1 MNHGPQRDEREYSPT
16 IDRSIDRGPLP
27 LQASFAQ
34 HLGQPFGTHLWLN
47 TDVATRQDRGGDAER
62 QLVVFTLH
70 GEQFA
75 VPIETVREIVRY
87 TRPTASAAASGLIRG
102 MISLR
107 GAVVP
112 VADLSDRLGHGP
124 HTGEDAQIV
133 VLELRDGP
141 LGLIVDHV
149 EGVQRVPSAR
159 INPTPVPGAEQGF
172 GDEIAAIDDEL
183 VLLLD
188 PERVLGSLLR
198 RPAPRAPRTTKPAAA
213 RTPRAAKPA
222 ARGRADEAGGA
233 QTPAAAAAGR
243 RRSQPASRAKA
254 KPATGRSRRPTT
266 AAPVATRRPPAA

>member
-1 MNHGPQRDEREYSPT
+1 M
-16 IDRSIDRGPLP
+16 SIDSAPHSV
-27 LQASFAQ
+27 QATFAQ
-34 HLGQPFGTHLWLN
+34 HVEQPFGTHLWLN

-87 TRPTASAAASGLIRG
+87 TPPTAGAAAGGLIRG

-112 VADLSDRLGHGP
+112 VADLSDRLGREP
-124 HTGEDAQIV
+124 HTGKTAQIV

-149 EGVQRVPSAR
+149 EGVQRVRGAQIS
-159 INPTPVPGAEQGF
+159 PTPVPGAEKGF
-172 GDEIAAIDDEL
+172 GDEIAAINDKL

-188 PERVLGSLLR
+188 PQRVLGSLLR
-198 RPAPRAPRTTKPAAA
+198 GSGTPGAASE
-213 RTPRAAKPA
+213 
-222 ARGRADEAGGA
+222 EAGGA
-233 QTPAAAAAGR
+233 ASEKAGSAAREGEASGGREAEGEAGSSAAEGEAGGQAARQAPVGYAAAAVGGLNR
-243 RRSQPASRAKA
+243 N
-254 KPATGRSRRPTT
+254 
-266 AAPVATRRPPAA
+266 